1 MVFVCG
7 QVASAL
13 QVKYADGE
21 MERLGVPLFSIP
33 TFILFVDILLKLAVY
48 YWSSMFDVADVEL
61 CGLDLV
67 NSSCSQFFYSIS
79 KFTSGIIYSRIMLFS
94 LSGTSGS

>member
-1 MVFVCG
+1 LVFLCG

-33 TFILFVDILLKLAVY
+33 TFIPYVVGLLN
-48 YWSSMFDVADVEL
+48 
-61 CGLDLV
+61 LDM
-67 NSSCSQFFYSIS
+67 Y
-79 KFTSGIIYSRIMLFS
+79 
-94 LSGTSGS
+94 